1 MIVMFGLP
9 DEMVEKNNKKVRNA
23 FATQLEMTGGSV
35 GGAKADMDQEA
46 TAAAAMDLLGF
57 FGDFLEVAQKY
68 NL

>member
-1 MIVMFGLP
+1 
-9 DEMVEKNNKKVRNA
+9 MVEKNNKKVRNA

-57 FGDFLEVAQKY
+57 IGDFLEVAQHKSGISE
-68 NL
+68 NVK